1 MLMFDGTIFIMA
13 YSFEEKTIVFPWYG
27 NYLRDSIVQRL
38 RLILDFIM
46 FSSSYVAIA
55 AVGMIYTSCFI
66 QGIDW
71 NIPILMVM
79 ALVSFSVYN
88 MNRKTDE
95 QEDEINHQ
103 QRFVFTKKFEKPLFY
118 SALIAYGFAL
128 IIGAYYGFP
137 ALIIITIPLISGIL
151 YSVPLLPAQWEYRR
165 LKEIPVVKNLVV
177 AIAWSLPLSLLPVYM
192 TGASPG
198 FSTGITLLFFASY
211 VFIASILPDIRDREG
226 DAITGVRTIP
236 VTIGVKLTKVLLIGV
251 NVVFGCLVVFFG
263 IRTLP
268 IAVTTVLLTAVL
280 YTQFCIWSMGRLIP
294 TNIICDFMSDGQF
307 ILFGGGIAF
316 FSAIG
321 GIL

>member
-1 MLMFDGTIFIMA
+1 MT
-13 YSFEEKTIVFPWYG
+13 YSYQEKPGVFPYFG
-27 NYLRDSIVQRL
+27 NDIKESIERRL
-38 RLILDFIM
+38 RVVLDFIM
-46 FSSSYVAIA
+46 FSSTYVAIA
-55 AVGMIYTSCFI
+55 AVGMVYTSCFI
-66 QGIDW
+66 QGIHW
-71 NIPILMVM
+71 NVSILMVM

-88 MNRKTDE
+88 LNRKTDE
-95 QEDEINHQ
+95 EEDEINHQ
-103 QRFVFTKKFEKPLFY
+103 QRFTFTKKFEKPLFY
-118 SALIAYGFAL
+118 TALTAYGLAL

-137 ALIIITIPLISGIL
+137 ALVITTIPLISGIL
-151 YSVPLLPAQWEYRR
+151 YSVPLLPAQWGYRR

-177 AIAWSLPLSLLPVYM
+177 ALAWSLPLSLLPVYM
-192 TGASPG
+192 TGVSPG

-251 NVVFGCLVVFFG
+251 NVVCGCMVVFFG

-268 IAVTTVLLTAVL
+268 PAVTSLLLTAVL
-280 YTQFCIWSMGRLIP
+280 YTQFCIWSMGRLI
-294 TNIICDFMSDGQF
+294 TMNVICDFMSDGQF

-316 FSAIG
+316 LSAIG